1 MLLAERRQAIMDRV
15 LATSR
20 VVVGELSAEFGVSEE
35 TIRRDLEWL
44 EQEGVAMRTYGGA
57 VLKHSA
63 QAPPPYATRK
73 NTNVEGKVAIAR
85 LLAGML
91 QNGDTLMVDESSTA
105 LFAVRAVRHLKELTL
120 ITNSLNILQE
130 VSSQDSWHIISTGGR
145 LKPDIMAL
153 VGPKALS
160 TIQGYHVGY
169 AVLSARGVNT
179 QLGIADSSDEVVE
192 VKRAMMAAADRTVL
206 LADHRKFDRA
216 GFVSLGRLEEIDQII
231 TDRPP
236 PEEWATASVDPTHQ
250 GRKRLH
256 LHRRCHHQSRWILL
270 SDKCKERQIRR

>member
-57 VLKHSA
+57 VLKHSD

-206 LADHRKFDRA
+206 LADHRKFDRV

-236 PEEWATASVDPTHQ
+236 PEEWK
-250 GRKRLH
+250 KRLKDSNVK
-256 LHRRCHHQSRWILL
+256 LYCRSEQAQS
-270 SDKCKERQIRR
+270 

>member
-57 VLKHSA
+57 VLKHSD

-192 VKRAMMAAADRTVL
+192 VKRAMMVAADRTVL

-216 GFVSLGRLEEIDQII
+216 GWRRSTRSSP
-231 TDRPP
+231 TARPRRSGKSG
-236 PEEWATASVDPTHQ
+236 WRIARFSFSAAVNR
-250 GRKRLH
+250 RKLKI
-256 LHRRCHHQSRWILL
+256 SI
-270 SDKCKERQIRR
+270 

>member
-57 VLKHSA
+57 VLKHSD

-91 QNGDTLMVDESSTA
+91 QIG
-105 LFAVRAVRHLKELTL
+105 RA
-120 ITNSLNILQE
+120 
-130 VSSQDSWHIISTGGR
+130 
-145 LKPDIMAL
+145 
-153 VGPKALS
+153 
-160 TIQGYHVGY
+160 HV
-169 AVLSARGVNT
+169 
-179 QLGIADSSDEVVE
+179 
-192 VKRAMMAAADRTVL
+192 
-206 LADHRKFDRA
+206 
-216 GFVSLGRLEEIDQII
+216 
-231 TDRPP
+231 
-236 PEEWATASVDPTHQ
+236 
-250 GRKRLH
+250 
-256 LHRRCHHQSRWILL
+256 
-270 SDKCKERQIRR
+270 

>member
-1 MLLAERRQAIMDRV
+1 MLLAERRQVIVDRV
-15 LATSR
+15 RATSR

-44 EQEGVAMRTYGGA
+44 EQEGIAVRTYGGA
-57 VLKHSA
+57 VLKHND

-85 LLAGML
+85 LLAGMV
-91 QNGDTLMVDESSTA
+91 QNGDSLMVDESSTA
-105 LFAVRAVRHLKELTL
+105 LFAIRAVRHLKEVTL

-130 VSSQDSWHIISTGGR
+130 VSGQDSWHIISTGGQ

-160 TIQGYHVGY
+160 TIQSYHVRY
-169 AVLSARGVNT
+169 AILSARGVNT
-179 QLGIADSSDEVVE
+179 QLGIADSSDDVVQ
-192 VKRAMMAAADRTVL
+192 VKRAMMAASDHAVL

-216 GFVSLGRLEEIDQII
+216 GFVSMGRLEEIDRII
-231 TDRPP
+231 TDREPS
-236 PEEWATASVDPTHQ
+236 EEWK
-250 GRKRLH
+250 KRLKDSNVK
-256 LHRRCHHQSRWILL
+256 LYCRSEQAQS
-270 SDKCKERQIRR
+270 

>member
-236 PEEWATASVDPTHQ
+236 PEEWK
-250 GRKRLH
+250 KRLEDSGVE
-256 LHRRCHHQSRWILL
+256 LLCRSGQAQS
-270 SDKCKERQIRR
+270 

>member
-57 VLKHSA
+57 VLKHSD

-153 VGPKALS
+153 VGPKALG

-179 QLGIADSSDEVVE
+179 QLGI
-192 VKRAMMAAADRTVL
+192 
-206 LADHRKFDRA
+206 ADHRKFDRA

-236 PEEWATASVDPTHQ
+236 PEEWK
-250 GRKRLH
+250 KRLEDSGVE
-256 LHRRCHHQSRWILL
+256 LLCRSEQAQS
-270 SDKCKERQIRR
+270 

>member
-1 MLLAERRQAIMDRV
+1 VLLAERRQAIMDRV

-57 VLKHSA
+57 VLKQGD

-130 VSSQDSWHIISTGGR
+130 ASSQDSWHIISTGGR

-236 PEEWATASVDPTHQ
+236 PEEWK
-250 GRKRLH
+250 KRLEDSKV
-256 LHRRCHHQSRWILL
+256 QLL
-270 SDKCKERQIRR
+270 CRSEQAQA

>member
-57 VLKHSA
+57 VLKHSD

-153 VGPKALS
+153 VGPKALG

-236 PEEWATASVDPTHQ
+236 PEEWK
-250 GRKRLH
+250 KRLEDGKVQ
-256 LHRRCHHQSRWILL
+256 LLCRSEQAQS
-270 SDKCKERQIRR
+270 

>member
-57 VLKHSA
+57 VLKHSD

-130 VSSQDSWHIISTGGR
+130 VSSQDSWHIISTGGPSR
-145 LKPDIMAL
+145 TSWPWW
-153 VGPKALS
+153 GP
-160 TIQGYHVGY
+160 
-169 AVLSARGVNT
+169 
-179 QLGIADSSDEVVE
+179 
-192 VKRAMMAAADRTVL
+192 
-206 LADHRKFDRA
+206 
-216 GFVSLGRLEEIDQII
+216 
-231 TDRPP
+231 RP
-236 PEEWATASVDPTHQ
+236 
-250 GRKRLH
+250 
-256 LHRRCHHQSRWILL
+256 
-270 SDKCKERQIRR
+270 